1 MGSPEDRL
9 NKEKV
14 IEQAEKTI
22 QNTFYGGVAFPY
34 YWPNFGPD
42 GFSAYL
48 GATLNFSS
56 LGSSAPVSWADWHR
70 PVLKDYSDLSV
81 LQIKEDNFYWQK
93 TKEFTRYAL
102 KHFQGNY
109 LVGITDIH
117 ASMDSL
123 AVLRGGAENLCMD
136 LIDNPGR
143 VKEAMR
149 LLWKAWHKV
158 YEESYQIIAKK
169 QEGTCSWMG
178 LWSPC
183 KMYPVQND
191 FTCLISPSMYEKFFL
206 EELVNEINYLDH
218 SIYHL
223 DGVDA
228 LKHLDL
234 LLEIPNLNAIQW
246 APAAGLERWIPV
258 YKKIQAKKKAII
270 VYCRPDEVNFVLDNL
285 DSRGLLIVLRCSSE
299 KEAQDL
305 LFEKKWSTEIK

>member
-1 MGSPEDRL
+1 MNRDCEKIKKYYEAWWNCEILDRVPLYVTAPREGHQPEEMIVGSPEDRL

-123 AVLRGGAENLCMD
+123 AVLRGGQ
-136 LIDNPGR
+136 R
-143 VKEAMR
+143 TYV
-149 LLWKAWHKV
+149 
-158 YEESYQIIAKK
+158 
-169 QEGTCSWMG
+169 
-178 LWSPC
+178 
-183 KMYPVQND
+183 
-191 FTCLISPSMYEKFFL
+191 
-206 EELVNEINYLDH
+206 
-218 SIYHL
+218 
-223 DGVDA
+223 
-228 LKHLDL
+228 
-234 LLEIPNLNAIQW
+234 
-246 APAAGLERWIPV
+246 WI
-258 YKKIQAKKKAII
+258 
-270 VYCRPDEVNFVLDNL
+270 
-285 DSRGLLIVLRCSSE
+285 
-299 KEAQDL
+299 
-305 LFEKKWSTEIK
+305 